1 VSEKLFV
8 QAKVIVQFSDI
19 HVQIN
24 LHKQLV
30 QAYLTNLLERVWP
43 DLGYTNNQIRALIN
57 ESMNVSIGANKLF
70 KLFNIKLIL
79 LKI

>member
-24 LHKQLV
+24 LYKQLV

-43 DLGYTNNQIRALIN
+43 DLGYTNNQIRTLIN